1 MNWEKLKVFRKVA
14 KAGSFLNASKQDNKS
29 QSTFSRAVMDLEKDI
44 NKKLWK
50 VEDDLRDCEQKSY
63 FGEKFVELAR
73 EVYQLNDVRAII
85 KKQIN
90 QKYGSELIEE
100 KSYKHN

>member
-44 NKKLWK
+44 NQKLFDRTSK
-50 VEDDLRDCEQKSY
+50 GVIPTLHGNILLNLVDEFSNKLSRFRD
-63 FGEKFVELAR
+63 
-73 EVYQLNDVRAII
+73 NI
-85 KKQIN
+85 K
-90 QKYGSELIEE
+90 
-100 KSYKHN
+100 

>member
-44 NKKLWK
+44 NKKLFDRTSK
-50 VEDDLRDCEQKSY
+50 GVMPTLHGNTLLNLVEEFSNKLSRFRD
-63 FGEKFVELAR
+63 
-73 EVYQLNDVRAII
+73 NI
-85 KKQIN
+85 K
-90 QKYGSELIEE
+90 
-100 KSYKHN
+100 